1 MSSKSSID
9 KYEPLKVDTTTLKIE
24 IKTNGDLVTKEY
36 DLIPFH
42 PNMSDM
48 KDLSN
53 NNYILFPSFVKITM
67 KYLKNA
73 GVGQDYRKVFTQ
85 LDKYILLIKYMTK
98 TDKDILEDYTL
109 LVDQSQYKNY
119 AMSFVQDFT
128 TDITRDFRAVQ
139 KYEPLTDQEIV
150 TNNIGII
157 KSIFLPNNGRFFVLG
172 HEYIINECRYLSP
185 YEESTTVNQK
195 ISSEKK
201 KIPLNYTIKI
211 EMQLLDVALN
221 PGVGDFSKLSCK
233 QKKISLN
240 KDVKEIFGESFGYKE
255 EIKAILPPLNPTT
268 TTAKRGFGKLQTEWE
283 ERNKYIKAPTTEK
296 ERLEQEQKMTKLQKR
311 MAQFDKSNEEYNKI
325 PPLWMKE
332 SKDLVDKYA
341 AFVKEIE
348 GYKKE
353 ISNIKEANKP
363 YDPATKQPSFVYDL
377 IKAVEDKMREATG
390 QLVTDD
396 IAKDETVK
404 THYKND
410 VEAYKIKMK
419 AENKMVPVSESAVL
433 REAIVDKFMT
443 NVDSM
448 LNVDNI
454 TYLNA
459 IKDSETRTINN
470 KYTEPFLTD
479 LRAKEKDVKVLQDE
493 NDKLSKEI
501 QAMDNSDYN
510 KKARIQDLSKLQAT
524 LLKKKTDLKSLQDK
538 FGVNG
543 EKLIATWTAAE
554 NKMNSLKSGIELD
567 KNIGEQ
573 KILNA
578 SVTKELQ
585 DKLKEI
591 KELKETL
598 YKAYYFSGQYSEIT
612 REEGEK
618 YSKKPG
624 DRPIETVDLLEG
636 NIIQLKEDYLEIAKK
651 VSMFNKM
658 QSYITLLNEEMER
671 IKVLK
676 KGKESEKDKKD
687 KEIKSKSSELESISK
702 GHISEEQ
709 TRENIQKEIDKAEKA
724 LKDFDPAAIPPPPTD
739 EDKLKD
745 VLNKANKKLKDFN
758 DGLKGTQDREVSLK
772 GERDKI
778 QAKIAPLIKK
788 IDALKI
794 YEAIYNKK
802 ITDLKKIAE
811 KDIKDTD
818 FLTSIDEMKS
828 ARDTY
833 KAKIVS
839 IDNETNIALIKTG
852 GKNTTKRIVRRVKKW
867 SKKKYLNNKS
877 SKHKK
882 GNKRSRQQKRLK
894 RKQKRKF
901 TKRRS

>member
-1 MSSKSSID
+1 MAPKDSGD
-9 KYEPLKVDTTTLKIE
+9 KFEPIKLDTTILKIN
-24 IKTNGDLVTKEY
+24 IKTTGDLLTKEY

-67 KYLKNA
+67 KYLENA
-73 GVGQDYRKVFTQ
+73 GIGQDYKKAFTH

-98 TDKDILEDYTL
+98 KDKDIEEDYTL
-109 LVDQSQYKNY
+109 LVDQTQYKNY

-128 TDITRDFRAVQ
+128 TDITKDFRAVQ
-139 KYEPLTDQEIV
+139 KYEPLTDQEII

-157 KSIFLPNNGRFFVLG
+157 KSLFLPVNGRYFVLG
-172 HEYIINECRYLSP
+172 HEYIINECHYLPP
-185 YEESTTVNQK
+185 YVESSAVNEKLSEQK
-195 ISSEKK
+195 KV
-201 KIPLNYTIKI
+201 PLNYTIKI

-221 PGVGDFSKLSCK
+221 PDVGDFSKLSCK

-240 KDVKEIFGESFGYKE
+240 KDVKEIFGETFGYKE
-255 EIKAILPPLNPTT
+255 EIKAVLPPLSPTT
-268 TTAKRGFGKLQTEWE
+268 TTAKRGFGKLQLEWE
-283 ERNKYIKAPTTEK
+283 ERNKYVKAPTTEK
-296 ERLEQEQKMTKLQKR
+296 ERIEQIEKMTKLQKK
-311 MAQFDKSNEEYNKI
+311 MSQFDKSNEEFNKI
-325 PPLWMKE
+325 PPLWIKE
-332 SKDLVDKYA
+332 SQDLNNKYE
-341 AFVKEIE
+341 AFAKEIE

-353 ISNIKEANKP
+353 IDSIKIANP
-363 YDPATKQPSFVYDL
+363 AYDPITKQPSFVYDL
-377 IKAVEDKMREATG
+377 IKAVEDKMQEATG

-396 IAKDETVK
+396 IAKDEKVK
-404 THYKND
+404 GDYKND
-410 VEAYKIKMK
+410 VETYKTKMK
-419 AENKMVPVSESAVL
+419 TDNKMVPISESAVL

-443 NVDSM
+443 IVNSMTNV
-448 LNVDNI
+448 NI
-454 TYLNA
+454 EYLNA
-459 IKDSETRTINN
+459 IKDSETRVINN

-510 KKARIQDLSKLQAT
+510 KIARIQDLSKLQAT
-524 LLKKKTDLKSLQDK
+524 LLKKKTDLKALQDK
-538 FGVNG
+538 FGENG
-543 EKLIATWTAAE
+543 EKLIATWKAAE
-554 NKMNSLKSGIELD
+554 NKMKSLVSGIESD

-578 SVTKELQ
+578 SVTKELT

-598 YKAYYFSGQYSEIT
+598 YKAYYFAGQYSEIT

-636 NIIQLKEDYLEIAKK
+636 NIGQLKEDYLEIAKK

-658 QSYITLLNEEMER
+658 QSYITLLNEDMER

-709 TRENIQKEIDKAEKA
+709 TKRNIQDEITKYEKA
-724 LKDFDPAAIPPPPTD
+724 LKPDTPPTPSFTPD
-739 EDKLKD
+739 EISKKQKD
-745 VLNKANKKLKDFN
+745 LDTANKKLADFIK
-758 DGLKGTQDREVSLK
+758 GLEGSQGREESLK
-772 GERDKI
+772 KERDKI

-788 IDALKI
+788 IDALKE

-802 ITDLKKIAE
+802 ITDLKKIPE
-811 KDIKDTD
+811 KEIKDTD
-818 FLTSIDEMKS
+818 FSTSKNEMDN
-828 ARDTY
+828 AREKY
-833 KAKIVS
+833 KTTIVS
-839 IDNETNIALIKTG
+839 IDENKPTAG
-852 GKNTTKRIVRRVKKW
+852 GKKNTTKRIVRKVKKW
-867 SKKKYLNNKS
+867 SKKKYINNKLT
-877 SKHKK
+877 KHRK
-882 GNKRSRQQKRLK
+882 GNKGSRQKRLK

-901 TKRRS
+901 TKRSS

>member
-1 MSSKSSID
+1 MAPKDSGD
-9 KYEPLKVDTTTLKIE
+9 KFEPIKLDTTILKIN
-24 IKTNGDLVTKEY
+24 IKTTGDLLTKEY

-67 KYLKNA
+67 KYLENA
-73 GVGQDYRKVFTQ
+73 GIGQDYKKAFTH
-85 LDKYILLIKYMTK
+85 LDKYIELIKYMTK
-98 TDKDILEDYTL
+98 KDKDIEEDYTL

-128 TDITRDFRAVQ
+128 TDITKDFRAVQ
-139 KYEPLTDQEIV
+139 KYDPLTDQEII

-157 KSIFLPNNGRFFVLG
+157 KSLFLPVNGRYFVLG
-172 HEYIINECRYLSP
+172 HEYIINECHYLPP
-185 YEESTTVNQK
+185 YEESSAVNEKLSEQK
-195 ISSEKK
+195 KV
-201 KIPLNYTIKI
+201 PLNYTIKI

-221 PGVGDFSKLSCK
+221 PDVGDFSKLSCK

-240 KDVKEIFGESFGYKE
+240 KDVKEIFGETLGYKE
-255 EIKAILPPLNPTT
+255 EVKAVLPPLSPTT
-268 TTAKRGFGKLQTEWE
+268 TTAKRGFGKLQLEWE
-283 ERNKYIKAPTTEK
+283 ERNKYVKAPTTEK
-296 ERLEQEQKMTKLQKR
+296 ERIEQIEKMTKLQKK
-311 MAQFDKSNEEYNKI
+311 MSQFDKSNEEFNKI
-325 PPLWMKE
+325 PPLWIKE
-332 SKDLVDKYA
+332 SKDLVDKYV
-341 AFVKEIE
+341 AFGKEID

-353 ISNIKEANKP
+353 IDNIKVANNITG
-363 YDPATKQPSFVYDL
+363 DINDSTPSFVKDL

-390 QLVTDD
+390 QLVTED

-410 VEAYKIKMK
+410 VEAYKTKMQTEK
-419 AENKMVPVSESAVL
+419 KMVPVSESALL

-443 NVDSM
+443 NGNDM
-448 LNVDNI
+448 K
-454 TYLNA
+454 YLNT
-459 IKDSETRTINN
+459 IKDSETRAINN

-501 QAMDNSDYN
+501 QAMENSDYN

-524 LLKKKTDLKSLQDK
+524 LLKKKTDLKALQDK
-538 FGVNG
+538 FGTNG
-543 EKLIATWTAAE
+543 EKLVATWTAAE
-554 NKMNSLKSGIELD
+554 TKMKSLITGIESD

-578 SVTKELQ
+578 SVTKELT

-612 REEGEK
+612 KEEGEK

-624 DRPIETVDLLEG
+624 DRPIETVQLLEG
-636 NIIQLKEDYLEIAKK
+636 NIGQLKEDYLEIAKK

-702 GHISEEQ
+702 GHISEEN
-709 TRENIQKEIDKAEKA
+709 TKRNIEEEIAKYEKA
-724 LKDFDPAAIPPPPTD
+724 LKPVPTQTAFTPD
-739 EDKLKD
+739 EINKKQKD
-745 VLNKANKKLKDFN
+745 LDAANKKLADFIK
-758 DGLKGTQDREVSLK
+758 GLEGSQGREVSLK
-772 GERDKI
+772 SERDKI

-788 IDALKI
+788 IDALKE

-818 FLTSIDEMKS
+818 FSTSKDEMDK
-828 ARDTY
+828 ARDKY
-833 KAKIVS
+833 KATIVS
-839 IDNETNIALIKTG
+839 IDEAKPIVGG
-852 GKNTTKRIVRRVKKW
+852 GKNTTKRIFRKVKKW

-877 SKHKK
+877 TKHRK
-882 GNKRSRQQKRLK
+882 GNKGSRQKRLK

-901 TKRRS
+901 TKRSS